1 MKAHPLSLIEDNED
15 NSSQTYISSAKA
27 KKSLK
32 EDDVSTE
39 NTLNNLKKYNI
50 QEKPINLIDKTY
62 KINHH
67 QRFMFDFKNK
77 FAKENSSNSKK
88 TCDTNTRPGLIDDT
102 NEDTKKETSKEEK
115 INDNHIPQETNSNI
129 PKDKLAN
136 NLIEKRD
143 KRFSYHG
150 KIYFFCAV
158 SMLLYQFFSYIYL
171 IEFPIIERK

>member
-1 MKAHPLSLIEDNED
+1 
-15 NSSQTYISSAKA
+15 
-27 KKSLK
+27 
-32 EDDVSTE
+32 
-39 NTLNNLKKYNI
+39 
-50 QEKPINLIDKTY
+50 
-62 KINHH
+62 
-67 QRFMFDFKNK
+67 MFDFKNK

-115 INDNHIPQETNSNI
+115 INDNNIPQEANSNI